1 MAKQPASA
9 GKIVAITCGSIV
21 AAVIVLPS
29 LLSLL
34 FLGGGGAGSL
44 FVLGAVIVGIVLIIR
59 NNKKNQALSQTQ
71 IPVAPVA
78 QVAPRVA
85 TPTAVASSGG
95 ELPTTVCQH
104 SFNAEDLKGKTSV
117 TCPCGFT
124 FKTRDLL
131 DYQTLSDSYLRIER
145 DLMSVRQRLI
155 SATNAGAPV
164 VATQSA
170 QTAAAPAPQV
180 KQVRKERKSLS
191 LQQWLIMGASAI
203 IVIAGSIFVST
214 NLDTVPEEGFLAI
227 TLAVAA
233 LTGFLAFWG
242 RKFSVMLANFMA
254 TFSSAMLMFAILVTG
269 DISSPTFT
277 WETAPAWFWALDL
290 SIVAAASF
298 VLARF
303 KANFGWKII
312 SLVALAAAGAV
323 YAIGDLGSRF
333 EFRSASFGWMAAAL
347 GLTGILIALASKQI
361 GKMQFAIDKGTPD
374 LDYEK
379 DLAKREN
386 VALKTLTFFT
396 SSAFAIFALQW
407 PITSGL
413 TFGVAPEPVSFS
425 AFAAVTILA
434 LATKSIWFSAVSSDE
449 ESSVKRVN
457 NWLHLFTFTTVALAL
472 GSWLAFGVS
481 ESYWSGLFGTI
492 SLMFVVVGVGFNIKR
507 FAEFSIAVVTAQVA
521 LAGSWILWYAD
532 GTNLNDF
539 LVGMSLLLIAFA
551 SSMLYQSW
559 LGVPRSSVR
568 VASVLHF
575 AGVAL
580 LTLRIVL
587 DGDYNPLSLEHA
599 LISLAVIALA
609 VVYSPITALVNRK
622 LGRELDFGSQ
632 ILIHI
637 LTTAVAFVITVP
649 SNFASS
655 PADSLYLSAVTGG
668 SAVVAGLAATLLAKK
683 MQLVSSLLLR
693 YSYSFQAILA
703 FGMLA
708 TTKSV
713 DDLLYPASILMGL
726 AALNYAMAWIGKNKI
741 SVWLAYGS
749 SLAGL
754 VAFATWLREDLLI
767 SAHLVLVIVAALALN
782 YVLRIV
788 DKRVAG
794 RYTSYFSLI
803 SVFALSVSSFAIN
816 YSEWTKPSN
825 SGDILWGL
833 LILVLVAALA
843 ASSAELARF
852 GSGNAGIALRV
863 AGLGYMLLAYATVA
877 SFALD
882 EDMNLKYGSENLVGG
897 RQIFVS
903 AVFAIIV
910 FRQLQ
915 IASKAK
921 ANTTNGWFALSY
933 LAPVTIAL
941 TTSQLLRDSIDLDK
955 FNLELFTVPLAIAA
969 ALPTLFNAAA
979 PAGLKRLIG
988 MDAPLLLPV
997 AASVLYSLT
1006 QNIDDASTVY
1016 RLVAST
1022 AILACYSW
1030 FRFSKNQSKLW
1041 AGLEY
1046 AGLLGLGLSLA
1057 QLVEVLAPDLL
1068 DGPELFGIGAAGAIA
1083 LGNRNLKKVLEFKST
1098 VFTYGLP
1105 IFTLVLPSV
1114 IYTYTTLDTSLQLTN
1129 PTQIIRIV
1137 TVLLIA
1143 LASLLLGIRNG
1154 NLGTAL
1160 AGGASLSLLLVPITW
1175 ASAAQSSD
1183 YETTVAIRAL
1193 GISLFLFLFLGG
1205 LRSINKLPDTSYL
1218 YLGIPSVVALG
1229 PSLFLTFTSIGDSSL
1244 TRVDWW
1250 RFGILMAATITLLVV
1265 GALRSLGGLFFP
1277 GLVGVLVGV
1286 LPYAFQPIARE
1297 SWFLWVILL
1306 LIAGVMVWIAVRLE
1320 QLRKLGKS
1328 GASWVKS
1335 LR

>member
-9 GKIVAITCGSIV
+9 GKIVAITCGSMV

-34 FLGGGGAGSL
+34 FIGGGGAGSL

-85 TPTAVASSGG
+85 TPTAIASSGG

-117 TCPCGFT
+117 TCPCGYT

-164 VATQSA
+164 AATQSA

-214 NLDTVPEEGFLAI
+214 NLDTVPPEGFLAI
-227 TLAVAA
+227 TLGVAA

-277 WETAPAWFWALDL
+277 WDTAPAWFWALDL

-312 SLVALAAAGAV
+312 SIVALATAGAV

-492 SLMFVVVGVGFNIKR
+492 SLMFVVVGVGFNVKR
-507 FAEFSIAVVTAQVA
+507 FAEFPVSVVTAQVA
-521 LAGSWILWYAD
+521 LAGTWLLWYAD

-539 LVGMSLLLIAFA
+539 LVGMSLLLISFA

-559 LGVPRSSVR
+559 LGAPRSSVR
-568 VASVLHF
+568 VASILHF
-575 AGVAL
+575 AGVGL

-599 LISLAVIALA
+599 LVSLGVIALA
-609 VVYSPITALVNRK
+609 VVYAPATAFVNRK
-622 LGRELDFGSQ
+622 LGGDFDFGTQ
-632 ILIHI
+632 NLIYILGSV
-637 LTTAVAFVITVP
+637 VAFIITFP

-655 PADSLYLSAVTGG
+655 PADYLYLAAVSGG
-668 SAVVAGLAATLLAKK
+668 SALATGIGSTLLVKSKPAI
-683 MQLVSSLLLR
+683 SSLLLR
-693 YSYSFQAILA
+693 YSFSFQGILALGLLVTTNTTDDMIYPAAILIGIA
-703 FGMLA
+703 
-708 TTKSV
+708 V
-713 DDLLYPASILMGL
+713 
-726 AALNYAMAWIGKNKI
+726 LNYAMAWIGKNKI

-749 SLAGL
+749 SLASL
-754 VAFATWLREDLLI
+754 LAFAISLRDDLLI
-767 SAHLVLVIVAALALN
+767 SAHLALIIVVSLALN

-794 RYTSYFSLI
+794 SYTSYFSLI
-803 SVFALSVSSFAIN
+803 SVFGLTVGSFLMN
-816 YSEWTKPSN
+816 FDQWTNPGN
-825 SGDILWGL
+825 SGQVLFGL
-833 LILVLVAALA
+833 LILVVVAGLA
-843 ASSAELARF
+843 AGFAELERF
-852 GSGNAGIALRV
+852 GSGKAGTALRV
-863 AGLGYMLLAYATVA
+863 AGLAYLFLAYNTVA
-877 SFALD
+877 SFVLD
-882 EDMNLKYGSENLVGG
+882 DQMNAKYGSENLIGG
-897 RQIFVS
+897 RQIFVA

-910 FRQLQ
+910 FRQLRLE
-915 IASKAK
+915 SKAK

-955 FNLELFTVPLAIAA
+955 FNLELYTVPLAIAA

-979 PAGLKRLIG
+979 PQGLKRLIG

-997 AASVLYSLT
+997 AASVLYSLS
-1006 QNIDDASTVY
+1006 QNINDASTVY

-1022 AILACYSW
+1022 AILAGYSW
-1030 FRFSKNQSKLW
+1030 FRFSKSESKLW

-1046 AGLLGLGLSLA
+1046 AGLLGLGLSSA
-1057 QLVEVLAPDLL
+1057 QLVEVLARDLL

-1083 LGNRNLKKVLEFKST
+1083 LGNRNLKRVLEFKST
-1098 VFTYGLP
+1098 IFTYGLP

-1160 AGGASLSLLLVPITW
+1160 AGGASLSLLLVPLTW

-1193 GISLFLFLFLGG
+1193 GISLFLFFFLGG